1 MKRMIL
7 IVVALLA
14 LFVFVTPASA
24 QDGAGQSGEIIGAG
38 ATLVYVVIGALA
50 GGVGAIG
57 AMLLGVRFVLNSPVL
72 IAAMENL
79 ANSFPPDVKDLI
91 HDLGALLK
99 EVADDIPYEDKDTAG
114 VG

>member
-1 MKRMIL
+1 MKRTIL

-14 LFVFVTPASA
+14 LFVFVTPAAA
-24 QDGAGQSGEIIGAG
+24 QDGAGGGEVIGAG

-79 ANSFPPDVKDLI
+79 ANSFPSDVKDLI

-99 EVADDIPYEDKDTAG
+99 EVADDVPYSDKDDSEAMG
-114 VG
+114 